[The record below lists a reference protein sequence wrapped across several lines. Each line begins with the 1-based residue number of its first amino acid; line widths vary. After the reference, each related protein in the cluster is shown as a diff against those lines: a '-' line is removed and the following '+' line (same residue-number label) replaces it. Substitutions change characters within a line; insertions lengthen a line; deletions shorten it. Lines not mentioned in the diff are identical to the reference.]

1 MLRRHTFAGIAI
13 ALVLILA
20 AALAAACN
28 DGDDTPPST
37 ADGGLTI
44 RMSDDLSFTPDVI
57 RVTAGR
63 PVTLVL
69 DNSDSAVLHDFT
81 VENIPVSNVSTDGA
95 STSGGH
101 MGGGMGHMGGGGNQ
115 GGLHIAVD
123 PGKVGTIEFT
133 PLESGEFEVICT
145 EPGHANAG
153 MVATLV
159 VQ

>member
-1 MLRRHTFAGIAI
+1 MYTQRTLAGIAV
-13 ALVLILA
+13 ALVLISA
-20 AALAAACN
+20 VALAAACN
-28 DGDDTPPST
+28 GGDDASPST
-37 ADGGLTI
+37 AEDGLTI
-44 RMSDDLSFTPDVI
+44 RMTDDLSFTPDVI

-63 PVTLVL
+63 PATLVL

-81 VENIPVSNVSTDGA
+81 VEDIPVSGVSIDGA

-101 MGGGMGHMGGGGNQ
+101 MSGMGHMGGGDSEA
-115 GGLHIAVD
+115 GLHIAVE
-123 PGKVGTIEFT
+123 PGEVGTIEFT

-159 VQ
+159 VE